1 MNQQAWLQH
10 CATKDQLAFFED
22 QGYLIVKDALEPELL
37 GRLNEAVDRVA
48 ERERD
53 QKELI
58 EDKNRHPAMVSK
70 FRIVVEDDTFLDLL
84 DNPTTFPLLWEI
96 LGWNIQLYISH
107 LILYPPEQKGGEIRK
122 GHWHQDGGRPVTEM
136 ERPQPRLSLKI
147 SYWLSD
153 VDTPEHGAFTII
165 PGSHKLDALPEGA
178 QEDEG
183 VLPVCVRAGDA
194 VLFDRRMW
202 HRRGYNTSGVT
213 RRVLFFGYSY
223 RWLRGLDYN
232 NLSEEILSKCD
243 PIRRQLLGDGV
254 DIKGWW
260 QPTDADVPLKMWLE
274 ENKGEDYVKGLE
286 KANRF

>member
-1 MNQQAWLQH
+1 MDEKGWLNH
-10 CATKDQLAFFED
+10 CATKEQLDFFED

-37 GRLNEAVDRVA
+37 GRLNEAVDRVWEM
-48 ERERD
+48 EREARD
-53 QKELI
+53 LKL
-58 EDKNRHPAMVSK
+58 DDMLNR
-70 FRIVVEDDTFLDLL
+70 FRTVVEDDTFLDLL
-84 DNPTTFPLLWEI
+84 DNPKTFPLLWDI

-122 GHWHQDGGRPVTEM
+122 SGWHQDGGRPVVEI

-153 VDTPEHGAFTII
+153 VPTPEHGAFTIV
-165 PGSHKLDALPEGA
+165 PGSHKLDHRPEA
-178 QEDEG
+178 CETEEG
-183 VLPVCVRAGDA
+183 VMPVCVNAGDA

-202 HRRGYNTSGVT
+202 HRRGYNTSDQT

-232 NLSEEILSKCD
+232 NLPEEILSKCD

-254 DIKGWW
+254 DVKGWW
-260 QPTDADVPLKMWLE
+260 QPTDEDVPLKGWLE
-274 ENKGEDYVKGLE
+274 EHKGEDYVKGLD
-286 KANRF
+286 KASRV